1 MELFNRRYLC
11 FIAFAFAFSS
21 LLCCFVSGAIKIAI
35 AGVSIALV
43 LVFLFVFIRSRR
55 TKFYALFSTLLC
67 LGVFLSSL
75 SSYLFITRSENKAD
89 SLCGEAVVMV
99 RILSLEDEGAY
110 DTRLIRVGDQEV
122 NIRAKLLINLEE
134 DFEYGDELIIKA
146 NVIRYTDVFD
156 RARLIAVLADVEDTG
171 VYLNPAEEKDYFSI
185 DGIRALCCSLR
196 NAFGNFVDNAFD
208 DYSGM
213 VKGLL
218 VNDKS
223 DIDAKTD
230 LDFRRSGTSHILAV
244 SGTHIAL
251 LMGALELLLR
261 KLSVKKEIRIALVSV
276 FALFFLVLAA
286 FAASAVRSVIMLYAV
301 YLTYLLAEENDS
313 ITALF
318 VSVALIIL
326 FSPFS
331 VYDLGM
337 WMSFL
342 ATLGILTV
350 YPQFEKFMPY
360 PKQKNLFARYS
371 LRFLIG
377 AAKAVMLTVVANFF
391 LLPIMWY
398 FFGAVSISS
407 IPCNLILTPIVAL
420 LMPLCA
426 VSTILSFVPYL
437 GSALVWITKR
447 LIDLML
453 AVVRLFSEARFGVVS
468 LHFIFAGV
476 LITLFSAVMIVLLIV
491 KLKRKMLIFVPML
504 AFIIAFVSCF
514 SVFSATA
521 VPEIKY
527 FKDGKSEFIFVNMGA
542 ECSVISV
549 KGNYIYDE
557 FYVVNNMSKYATEID
572 NYFILNPSKL
582 DGHIVDRL
590 LESVIIRNIYIPK
603 NVNYNE
609 LMSFRN
615 LFVCAEKYNINVKF
629 YDTKEIVEIC
639 NGVSF
644 CEISSGVSAIASSS
658 AYVEISDEFIFYG
671 RDGKRREI
679 YRLDEISIT
688 LPL

>member
-21 LLCCFVSGAIKIAI
+21 FLCCFVSGAIKIAVVG
-35 AGVSIALV
+35 ASAAL
-43 LVFLFVFIRSRR
+43 LLGFCFIFIRSKR
-55 TKFYALFSTLLC
+55 TKFFALFSALLC
-67 LGVFLSSL
+67 LVVLLSSL
-75 SSYLFITRSENKAD
+75 SSYLFITRAENEAD
-89 SLCGEAVVMV
+89 SLCGQNTVMV
-99 RILSLEDEGAY
+99 KILSLEDENTY
-110 DTRLIRVGDQEV
+110 DTRLIRVGDREV
-122 NIRAKLLINLEE
+122 NVRAKLLINIEK
-134 DFEYGDELIIKA
+134 DFEYGDEIIIKA
-146 NVIRYTDVFD
+146 NLVKGTDIFD
-156 RARLIAVLADVEDTG
+156 RSRLIVVLADVDDVG
-171 VYLNPAEEKDYFSI
+171 VYLNPVEEKNYFSI
-185 DGIRALCCSLR
+185 DGIRVLCASLR
-196 NAFGNFVDNAFD
+196 NVFGDFVDNAFD
-208 DYSGM
+208 DYGGM

-223 DIDAKTD
+223 DIDAKTY

-261 KLSVKKEIRIALVSV
+261 KLSVKKEIRIVLVSV
-276 FALFFLVLAA
+276 FALLFLALAA

-318 VSVALIIL
+318 VSIALIIL

-337 WMSFL
+337 WMSFF
-342 ATLGILTV
+342 ATLGILTA

-360 PKQKNLFARYS
+360 PKQKNLFVRYS
-371 LRFLIG
+371 LRFII
-377 AAKAVMLTVVANFF
+377 AIAKAVMVTVVANFF
-391 LLPIMWY
+391 LLPVMWY
-398 FFGAVSISS
+398 FFGAVSLSS

-426 VSTILSFVPYL
+426 VATALSFIPYL
-437 GSALVWITKR
+437 GTALVWMTKR

-453 AVVRLFSEARFGVVS
+453 FVVRIFSEARFGVVS
-468 LHFIFAGV
+468 LYFIFAGV

-491 KLKRKMLIFVPML
+491 KLKRKVLIFVPML
-504 AFIIAFVSCF
+504 AFTVAFVACF
-514 SVFSATA
+514 SVYSATA
-521 VPEIKY
+521 EPEIRY
-527 FKDGKSEFIFVNMGA
+527 VKDGKSEFIFVNMGA

-549 KGNYIYDE
+549 NGNYIYDSVCVE
-557 FYVVNNMSKYATEID
+557 DNMSKYATEID
-572 NYFILNPSKL
+572 NYFILNPAKI
-582 DGHIVDRL
+582 DGHIIDKL
-590 LESVIIRNIYIPK
+590 LKSTVIRNIYIPK
-603 NVNYNE
+603 NVNYSE
-609 LMSFRN
+609 LMSFKN
-615 LFVCAEKYNINVKF
+615 VFVCAEKYNINIEF
-629 YDTKEIVEIC
+629 YNTNEIVEIC

-644 CEISSGVSAIASSS
+644 CEISSGMSAIASSS
-658 AYVEISDEFIFYG
+658 AYVEISEESIFYG

-679 YRLDEISIT
+679 YRLDEISVT